1 MGRNG
6 GAQEMWHLIK
16 NTVSVI
22 CIEAD
27 PVQESMWNSI
37 PATTATATRRAAII
51 LLSTVQNLL
60 LLWQFLTPLST
71 TTTVALLLMIILL
84 GLCLSLLFRPQ
95 FL

>member
-37 PATTATATRRAAII
+37 PAATATATRRAAII
-51 LLSTVQNLL
+51 LLSVQNLL

-84 GLCLSLLFRPQ
+84 GLCLSHIFRPQ

>member
-6 GAQEMWHLIK
+6 GAQEMWHLIR

-27 PVQESMWNSI
+27 PVQESMWNSML
-37 PATTATATRRAAII
+37 ATITTRRTAII
-51 LLSTVQNLL
+51 LLFVQKLL
-60 LLWQFLTPLST
+60 LPWPFLNPQST
-71 TTTVALLLMIILL
+71 TATVALPLTISFL
-84 GLCLSLLFRPQ
+84 GLCLSHISRPQ